1 MKTFNEA
8 CLMVRKPGLELL
20 RHLRNTD
27 FARPAVRYLLCI
39 LPAAG
44 LPGAGAPPAPTRCF
58 PGPGPGLPSMWG
70 KGRCGRG
77 PPGNVFFN
85 EPLRRGEGDGEDAQS
100 LPQPPLLCD
109 AGLADTARPGW

>member
-44 LPGAGAPPAPTRCF
+44 LPGAGAPPAPGQGSPPC
-58 PGPGPGLPSMWG
+58 GA
-70 KGRCGRG
+70 KGGAEEALLAT
-77 PPGNVFFN
+77 F
-85 EPLRRGEGDGEDAQS
+85 S
-100 LPQPPLLCD
+100 LTSP
-109 AGLADTARPGW
+109 